1 MSKVFEVSDLS
12 RQIGYSLTSP
22 EVMDIMEKYWKLM
35 GAIESELEK
44 MVNSFG
50 SEQNPESFGSLQQNE
65 DEDSMPRY
73 SKFAQVTDT
82 EILDFIKDMKEKDIW
97 YWLQGDTLIMKIDDG
112 YQLIKIAENRLYDE
126 SGMMYYQSYNTNYV
140 WDGR

>member
-1 MSKVFEVSDLS
+1 MSKVLEVSDLS